1 MSKRLYQ
8 WSVLCVFALFW
19 ACTPEE
25 KTEIKSV
32 LINTDLYMAGS
43 KESFS
48 IQATKQMG
56 NVLEITFSYLG
67 GCVEQEPELVWGR
80 GRGNSIPL
88 TLPLKLMVSKADDCF
103 CVMTKTRRFNIKAL
117 FENVPEEELAL
128 MIEGQSWGSF
138 LVRRP

>member
-25 KTEIKSV
+25 KTDIKPV
-32 LINTDLYMAGS
+32 LVNSDLYKAGS

-48 IQATKQMG
+48 IQDTKQMG
-56 NVLEITFSYLG
+56 NVLEITASFQG
-67 GCVEQEPELVWGR
+67 GCVEQEPDLVWGR
-80 GRGNSIPL
+80 GIGKSIPL
-88 TLPLKLMVSKADDCF
+88 TLPLKLVFAKEDTCSTII
-103 CVMTKTRRFNIKAL
+103 TKTWRFNIKAL
-117 FENVPEEELAL
+117 FENVPEDELAL

-138 LVRRP
+138 LVRKP